1 MGISFRYMP
10 CQVPSFWRQI
20 QYFSNS
26 LAMAKKRGSECCA
39 FGCSKRR
46 KLGDE
51 SCQRSDSEGSS
62 DEESLK
68 KTKIKK
74 NISSVSSFYP
84 KQ

>member
-68 KTKIKK
+68 KRKLKRT
-74 NISSVSSFYP
+74 FH
-84 KQ
+84 Q